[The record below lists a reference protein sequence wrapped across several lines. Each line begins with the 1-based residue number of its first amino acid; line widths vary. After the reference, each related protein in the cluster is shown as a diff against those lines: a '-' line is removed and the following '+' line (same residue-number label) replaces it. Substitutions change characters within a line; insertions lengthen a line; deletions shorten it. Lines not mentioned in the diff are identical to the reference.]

1 MNKQTTKL
9 LPYLSSTKEN
19 SSTDPKTPNLNY
31 QDLMLMNRR
40 IKLLR
45 EDIEGTKREEVKK
58 RDIPLR
64 TSFLILKVLTS
75 NSSKRNLEQTSS
87 ILLRLFR
94 SFLLRMESVWRT
106 TKSSTILRNFKRLL
120 LSFSEKR
127 YFTDSWCYHAA
138 RWKLEKC
145 T

>member
-1 MNKQTTKL
+1 VNKQTTKL

-19 SSTDPKTPNLNY
+19 SSTDSKTPDLNY
-31 QDLMLMNRR
+31 QALTFMNWR
-40 IKLLR
+40 IKLLK

-87 ILLRLFR
+87 ILLRSFR
-94 SFLLRMESVWRT
+94 
-106 TKSSTILRNFKRLL
+106 
-120 LSFSEKR
+120 
-127 YFTDSWCYHAA
+127 
-138 RWKLEKC
+138 
-145 T
+145 